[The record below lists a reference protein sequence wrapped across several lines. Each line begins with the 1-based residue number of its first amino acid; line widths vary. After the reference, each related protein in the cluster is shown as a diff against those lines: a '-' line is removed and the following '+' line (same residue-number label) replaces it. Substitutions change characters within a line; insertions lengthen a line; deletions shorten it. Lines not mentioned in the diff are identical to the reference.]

1 MQIITKIL
9 EKNPCYT
16 TGRKITVKGL
26 MIHSV
31 GCNQPNAL
39 VFVNRWNDESYS
51 RACVHAFIDGNSGDV
66 YQTLPW
72 NHRGWHAGG
81 SANNTHIGV
90 EMCEPSTI
98 KYTGGSTWKET
109 SDGKNTQATVIR
121 TYNSAVELFAKLC
134 KDYNLDPLKK
144 GVIISHNEGAKVSA
158 ASNHG
163 DPEHIWSKFG
173 ITMDKFRWD
182 IYTKMNEKVITR
194 DKISDGND
202 DKVLYKVQVGAFSK
216 KDNADKV
223 KTDLL
228 LDGFNGFIT
237 KVNNIYK
244 VQVGAFA
251 KRENAEAMLLK
262 VKNKGYGDSFI
273 SNTSGAAQISQT
285 EVLYEGSAAS
295 KKTLGEI
302 AKEVLAGDWGNGEER
317 KQKLEAAG
325 YKYDDIRTTVN
336 ALLSGQKV
344 SIGYNTKTVEE
355 VAKEVIDGKYGNGEI
370 RKQKLKAAGWDPT
383 IVQAAVNKILK
394 KK

>member
-9 EKNPCYT
+9 EKNPCYI
-16 TGRKITVKGL
+16 TGRKIIVKGL

-39 VFVNRWNDESYS
+39 VFVNLWNDESYS
-51 RACVHAFIDGNSGDV
+51 RACAHAFIDGNSGDV

-144 GVIISHNEGAKVSA
+144 GVIISHNEGAKVGS

-163 DPEHIWSKFG
+163 DPEHIWGKFG

-182 IYTKMNEKVITR
+182 IYTKMNEKVVTR
-194 DKISDGND
+194 DNISDGND

-262 VKNKGYGDSFI
+262 VKNKGYSDAFI

-317 KQKLEAAG
+317 KKKLEAVG
-325 YKYDDIRTTVN
+325 YKYEDVQTTVN

-344 SIGYNTKTVEE
+344 STGYNTKTVEE
-355 VAKEVIDGKYGNGEI
+355 VAKEVIAGKYGNGEI

-383 IVQAAVNKILK
+383 VVQAAINKILK